1 MPTCLNL
8 LGDEGRELVRGTF
21 GNNYGRLVE
30 LKTKHD
36 PTNFFSGNQ
45 DVEPRR

>member
-36 PTNFFSGNQ
+36 PTNIFSINQ
-45 DVEPRR
+45 NVEPRR